1 MSEAIPTLNRND
13 ALPAEAA
20 PVIVMRDVTVK
31 ALHDQRTV
39 VAEKVGWQVNAGEFW
54 AIAGLHGSGKTD
66 FLMLAGGVT
75 AHAHGEH
82 QFMDEAMP
90 IFSEE
95 RLPHRLKLGL
105 VFDGGRLLNHLTV
118 AENIALPLQY
128 HSNLP
133 LSEVEPALGTL
144 LELTGMTQFARSRP
158 GGIGRNW
165 QQRAALARALAL
177 KPEVLLLDSPLSG
190 LDQRQQNWWLA
201 FLSRLAK
208 GHPYYDGKPITIVVT
223 TNNLWAWRGRA
234 NRFALLSDSRFEV
247 IGQWS
252 DVEKSTNPLVQELLS
267 STETE
272 ANI

>member
-1 MSEAIPTLNRND
+1 MSD
-13 ALPAEAA
+13 AATTTA
-20 PVIVMRDVTVK
+20 VFVMRDVTVK
-31 ALHDQRTV
+31 SLRDQRTV
-39 VAEKVGWQVNAGEFW
+39 VAERVNWQVNAGEFW
-54 AIAGLHGSGKTD
+54 AVAGLHGSGKTD

-82 QFMDEAMP
+82 TFMGEAMP

-128 HSNLP
+128 HRNLP
-133 LSEVEPALGTL
+133 ASEVASALGEL

-158 GGIGRNW
+158 GAIGRNW
-165 QQRAALARALAL
+165 QQRAALARTLAL

-208 GHPYYDGKPITIVVT
+208 GHPYYEGKPITLVVT
-223 TNNLWAWRGRA
+223 TDNLWAWRGRA
-234 NRFALLSDSRFEV
+234 NRFALLDDGHFEV
-247 IGQWS
+247 IGQWA
-252 DVEKSTNPLVQELLS
+252 DVANSTHPLVQELLAPS
-267 STETE
+267 ETA